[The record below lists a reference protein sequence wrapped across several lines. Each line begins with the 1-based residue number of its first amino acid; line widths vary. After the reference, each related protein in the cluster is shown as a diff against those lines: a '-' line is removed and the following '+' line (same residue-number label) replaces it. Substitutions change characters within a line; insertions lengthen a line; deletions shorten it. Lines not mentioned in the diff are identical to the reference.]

1 MLASQAKAHAAD
13 PERAGLLE
21 CARRFKSSW
30 IELAE
35 ALTKVRSTGRFR
47 DWGYESIEEY
57 ARKELCIRQDT
68 LDKLTGSFVFLK
80 KRAPEVLAR
89 DGVSAPIPSY
99 QAIDFLAHAEERSE
113 IGQDVV
119 EQMRKRVFDEGATVT
134 ALNRQYK
141 DVVFPRDP
149 EEKRKQDVAG
159 LRNVGKRLCELLQE
173 TQAVPRRLAI
183 EVTES
188 IERLLKSLSE
198 QDEKA
203 A

>member
-1 MLASQAKAHAAD
+1 M
-13 PERAGLLE
+13 LE

-35 ALTKVRSTGRFR
+35 SLTRVRSTGRFR
-47 DWGYESIEEY
+47 DWGYESIEDY

-68 LDKLTGSFVFLK
+68 LDKLTGSFTFLK
-80 KRAPEVLAR
+80 KRAPEVLTR

-99 QAIDFLAHAEERSE
+99 QAIDFLAHAEERPE
-113 IGQDVV
+113 IGSDVV
-119 EQMRKRVFDEGATVT
+119 DQMRKRVFDEGATVT

-141 DVVFPRDP
+141 DLVFPRDP
-149 EEKRKQDVAG
+149 AEKRKQDVAG

-173 TQAVPRRLAI
+173 SPVVPRRLAV
-183 EVTES
+183 EVAQS
-188 IERLLKSLSE
+188 VERLLKALSE
-198 QDEKA
+198 QDEQA